1 MGRNVQQSLNGF
13 RLTAILFVG
22 SILALLPV
30 VALLILGDALLP
42 ALAAE
47 VRQFAVGTRASLLVR
62 LVAAIVVAVTFL
74 LLGDAQTVTALV
86 VGILTRAVVCKEARK
101 EINFLPAIKHL
112 FRKKKSGNR
121 FWLGFYKRKRE
132 RKTDASGPFKKSFRA
147 STKNEI

>member
-1 MGRNVQQSLNGF
+1 MNGF

-22 SILALLPV
+22 SILALFPV

-47 VRQFAVGTRASLLVR
+47 VCELAVGTRTSFLVR
-62 LVAAIVVAVTFL
+62 LVAAIVIAVTFL

-101 EINFLPAIKHL
+101 EINFSPLVRHIFQKEKN
-112 FRKKKSGNR
+112 RNR

-132 RKTDASGPFKKSFRA
+132 RKTDASGPFKKIIQGIDQ
-147 STKNEI
+147 K